1 MPLTGITPAASA
13 LPLTVLPA
21 GILFLDGTLDT
32 NDRRDGLGHP
42 AAKPLLDAWDR
53 HGAQIAPRSHLR
65 EYLRE
70 KFFADVHRQMY
81 ENRPIH
87 WPLSSEKK
95 TFVAWITIHRWTEST
110 LRVLLADHLSP
121 TLTRMIGELTDLRAA
136 RDGADKKAE
145 KRFGDVVK
153 ARDELAAFI
162 KQVELCAERGPPPT
176 DAACPPREAD
186 ARYAPDLDD
195 GVMINSAALWPLLTP
210 QWKDPKKW
218 WKELATSKG
227 KKDYDWSH
235 LAMRYWPTRVDAK
248 CQQDPSLGVAHGC
261 FWKYHPARA
270 WAWELRL
277 QDEIG
282 PEFRIE
288 ESSPHA
294 PREESRM
301 SRDVD
306 GSNGRREPVGALAA
320 IGFPHAEREGYV
332 GDAAHRAAFLNE
344 HPDQAIAAIEK
355 EALRRRR
362 KQKTP
367 QPQLQILEPG
377 LWSAVPEQV
386 WQLELRLSEKQGTEF
401 RLLAPDEPAARSAYA
416 AANPNL
422 VQARKELLASL
433 APAADLFAD
442 DEEAAPADDDDEP
455 EDVDSEKTDE

>member
-1 MPLTGITPAASA
+1 
-13 LPLTVLPA
+13 
-21 GILFLDGTLDT
+21 
-32 NDRRDGLGHP
+32 
-42 AAKPLLDAWDR
+42 
-53 HGAQIAPRSHLR
+53 
-65 EYLRE
+65 
-70 KFFADVHRQMY
+70 
-81 ENRPIH
+81 
-87 WPLSSEKK
+87 
-95 TFVAWITIHRWTEST
+95 
-110 LRVLLADHLSP
+110 
-121 TLTRMIGELTDLRAA
+121 
-136 RDGADKKAE
+136 
-145 KRFGDVVK
+145 
-153 ARDELAAFI
+153 
-162 KQVELCAERGPPPT
+162 
-176 DAACPPREAD
+176 
-186 ARYAPDLDD
+186 
-195 GVMINSAALWPLLTP
+195 
-210 QWKDPKKW
+210 
-218 WKELATSKG
+218 
-227 KKDYDWSH
+227 
-235 LAMRYWPTRVDAK
+235 
-248 CQQDPSLGVAHGC
+248 
-261 FWKYHPARA
+261 
-270 WAWELRL
+270 
-277 QDEIG
+277 
-282 PEFRIE
+282 
-288 ESSPHA
+288 
-294 PREESRM
+294 M